1 MFNFYKKLFGMA
13 TRKRKSRKRKSSLRS
28 GGALM
33 SKGRRRTTR
42 RKKSG
47 LSEAFSP
54 AQATASAKTMLG
66 GAMGGFGYG
75 IIKPSIDSATDNK
88 LVQNGIV
95 LGLSFVASAVL
106 KMDSVSSGIAGAWGH
121 EMSKK
126 FTGLSEMNDYDYADD
141 DSLDEDDEF
150 MDEDGNPMYLADD
163 GQFYYLD
170 EMNDNDDIDT
180 MDEMNDAPVYLADSI
195 YPDYVNTSHY

>member
-13 TRKRKSRKRKSSLRS
+13 TRKRKTRKRKSSLRS
-28 GGALM
+28 GALM
-33 SKGRRRTTR
+33 SAGKRRTTR
-42 RKKSG
+42 RKTKSG

-75 IIKPSIDSATDNK
+75 IIKPSIDNATENK
-88 LVQNGIV
+88 LAQNGIV
-95 LGLSFVASAVL
+95 LALSFVASAVL

-121 EMSKK
+121 DMSKT
-126 FTGLSEMNDYDYADD
+126 FTGLNDMNDHDYADS

-163 GQFYYLD
+163 GEFYYMDEMNEDDSDSLD
-170 EMNDNDDIDT
+170 EMNDS
-180 MDEMNDAPVYLADSI
+180 PVYLADASL
-195 YPDYVNTSHY
+195 YPEYVNVSNY

>member
-1 MFNFYKKLFGMA
+1 MA
-13 TRKRKSRKRKSSLRS
+13 TKKTKRPRRKSLGAGALMARGKRRKSRRSRK
-28 GGALM
+28 G
-33 SKGRRRTTR
+33 
-42 RKKSG
+42 G

-126 FTGLSEMNDYDYADD
+126 FTGLAEMNDYNYADE
-141 DSLDEDDEF
+141 DSLNEDDCDY
-150 MDEDGNPMYLADD
+150 MDEDGNPIYLADD
-163 GQFYYLD
+163 GEFYYLD
-170 EMNDNDDIDT
+170 EMNEDDGDIDS
-180 MDEMNDAPVYLADSI
+180 MDEMNDAPIYLADSI
-195 YPDYVNTSHY
+195 YPDYVNTSNY

>member
-13 TRKRKSRKRKSSLRS
+13 TRKRKSRKRKSNLRS

-42 RKKSG
+42 RKKG
-47 LSEAFSP
+47 ALSEAFSP

-126 FTGLSEMNDYDYADD
+126 FSGLAEMNDHDYADD

-170 EMNDNDDIDT
+170 EMNEDDFDGL
-180 MDEMNDAPVYLADSI
+180 DEMNDAPVYLADSI

>member
-42 RKKSG
+42 RKKGG

-126 FTGLSEMNDYDYADD
+126 FTGLAEMNDHDYADD
-141 DSLDEDDEF
+141 DSLDEDEF